1 MTSRGSEHDEHDEHD
16 RGGAAPDPGAAPPRA
31 PGAAEVVFG
40 ERLPLA
46 ERFVQCL
53 ATTGV
58 THGLIGPREVPRLW
72 GRHVLNCAVV
82 AELVPR
88 GAAIIDVGSGAGL
101 PGLALAIVCPT
112 SEVHLVEPRRRA
124 TDWLTATADAVGLD
138 NVVVH
143 HARAQDVV
151 GTVVA
156 PVATARAVTRIGQL
170 AQWCAPLTS
179 AGGTLLALKG
189 ASAATELDEDAAVLR
204 SAHVVDHEILRCGL
218 EVLETPTTVVRLH
231 LADDHQPGIAVVPE
245 GSGPRRGRAGKGRR
259 RPSRS

>member
-1 MTSRGSEHDEHDEHD
+1 MRPQRDQHDQADHD
-16 RGGAAPDPGAAPPRA
+16 GAAPDLGAALPRVPA
-31 PGAAEVVFG
+31 AAEVVFG
-40 ERLPLA
+40 DRLPLA
-46 ERFVQCL
+46 QVFVEAL

-58 THGLIGPREVPRLW
+58 AHGLIGPREIPRLW
-72 GRHVLNCAVV
+72 ERHVLNCAVV

-88 GAAIIDVGSGAGL
+88 GAAIVDVGSGAGL
-101 PGLALAIVCPT
+101 PGLALAIACPA

-124 TDWLTATADAVGLD
+124 TDWLTATASAVGLD

-143 HARAQDVV
+143 QGRAQDVV

-189 ASAATELDEDAAVLR
+189 ATVVTELEEDSAALR
-204 SAHVVDHEILRCGL
+204 AAHVVDHEVLSCGA
-218 EVLETPTTVVRLH
+218 EILETPTTVARLY
-231 LADDHQPGIAVVPE
+231 LADDHAPGIAIVPE

-259 RPSRS
+259 RASSS